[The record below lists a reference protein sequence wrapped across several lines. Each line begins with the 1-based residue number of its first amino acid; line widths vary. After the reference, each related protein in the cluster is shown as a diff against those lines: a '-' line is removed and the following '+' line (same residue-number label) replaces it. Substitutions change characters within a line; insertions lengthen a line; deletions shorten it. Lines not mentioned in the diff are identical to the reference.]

1 MFNVKKIIN
10 FFLFLMVFSSFGC
23 SSTNER
29 SGFFYMGMYPFYPLI
44 PLDLSMFLMPI
55 DFELLDIEEVNGKLK
70 WSNEK
75 YLKYEEENMSHGLS
89 FIKMGYPIGT
99 DIESI
104 VNDWSSPYIDCE
116 RNNASTICKFN
127 MTTELRTGFLGNDG
141 CMSKI
146 STDIEITLIGYKEL
160 EDIFLRRK
168 TTFIDC

>member
-1 MFNVKKIIN
+1 MSFKK
-10 FFLFLMVFSSFGC
+10 LVFTLTSIVMLSVLGC
-23 SSTNER
+23 SSQSER
-29 SGFFYMGMYPFYPLI
+29 SGFFYMGMHPFYPLI
-44 PLDLSMFLMPI
+44 PLDLSIFLMPV

-75 YLKYEEENMSHGLS
+75 YLKYEEENVSHGLS

-104 VNDWSSPYIDCE
+104 VNDWSSPYIDCD
-116 RNNASTICKFN
+116 RNNGSTICKFN

-146 STDIEITLIGYKEL
+146 STDIKITLMGYKEL

-168 TTFIDC
+168 TIFIDC